1 MVSLTRFS
9 GGVVLAA
16 ALLPLFAGAQ
26 EARVGAQAPE
36 FTATDSRGQTE
47 TLEPVINFAP
57 VNPMESARLSQSD
70 WDSGGNSECI
80 PCHISRAP
88 RFTRVLS
95 IRATHAAP
103 QS

>member
-1 MVSLTRFS
+1 MS
-9 GGVVLAA
+9 GGMDVFLSECCNLPVKADQIEVTAMLITMLASIA
-16 ALLPLFAGAQ
+16 ALVAA
-26 EARVGAQAPE
+26 
-36 FTATDSRGQTE
+36 
-47 TLEPVINFAP
+47 LEPVINFAP